1 MSGAVIKLH
10 AKLSASG
17 SKKWLTC
24 AGSATLEASFPDE
37 TSPYA
42 AEGTFAHEVFEHVV
56 GAQMGR
62 WAANLPAF
70 RDSEYW
76 STELY
81 EHVCDAADV
90 LEAELAALRKEHGAE
105 PVVLLE
111 QRVDFSRWVPEG
123 FGTGDVLAVAGD
135 TLLVADLKYGK
146 GVAVEAENN
155 SQLRLYALG
164 ALDLLGDLYDIRRVR
179 TLVLQPRTGNYSSED
194 LSVEELLAWATD
206 FVAPRAARAH
216 AGVSEYV
223 PGEHCSSGFCRAR
236 FTCAARAHHA
246 MEIAKAEFALADPA
260 TLTQEQILQVLAR
273 GDDVAKWIGDVQ
285 GYAREQAE
293 KHGRVWPGFKLVAGR
308 SVRRITDPEQAAARL
323 VAAGYPEALVW
334 ERSLA
339 PLGELERL
347 VGKKKLP
354 EVLGDLIDKP
364 AGKPALVPDAD
375 KRAAR
380 SSAAA
385 AAADFME

>member
-17 SKKWLTC
+17 SKKWLAC
-24 AGSATLEASFPDE
+24 AGSATLEATFPDE

-42 AEGTFAHEVFEHVV
+42 AEGTFAHEVFEHEV
-56 GAQMGR
+56 GARLGR
-62 WAANLPAF
+62 WPRDLAAF

-76 STELY
+76 SAELY
-81 EHVCDAADV
+81 EHVCAAADA
-90 LEAELAALRKEHGAE
+90 LDRELAAMRESSGAE

-135 TLLVADLKYGK
+135 LLLVADLKYGR

-164 ALDLLGDLYDIRRVR
+164 ALELLGDLYDIGRVR
-179 TLVLQPRTGNYSSED
+179 TLVLQPRTDNYSSEEI
-194 LSVEELLAWATD
+194 SVEDQIAWASD

-216 AGVSEYV
+216 AGVAEYV
-223 PGEHCSSGFCRAR
+223 PGEHCATGFCRAR

-246 MEIAKAEFALADPA
+246 LEIAKAEFALADPA
-260 TLTQEQILQVLAR
+260 LLTQDQILQVLSR
-273 GDDVAKWIGDVQ
+273 GDAVAKWIADVQ

-293 KHGRVWPGFKLVAGR
+293 KHGRQWPGWKLVAGR
-308 SVRRITDPEQAAARL
+308 SVRRVTDPEQAAARL

-354 EVLGDLIDKP
+354 EVLGELIEKP

-375 KRAAR
+375 KRAAL
-380 SSAAA
+380 SSAAD